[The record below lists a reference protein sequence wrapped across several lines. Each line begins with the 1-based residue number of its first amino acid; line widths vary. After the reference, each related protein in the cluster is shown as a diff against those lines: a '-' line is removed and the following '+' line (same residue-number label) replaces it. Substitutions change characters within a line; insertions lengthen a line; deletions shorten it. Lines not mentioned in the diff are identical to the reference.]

1 MRVALFLTNFPNL
14 SETFLLNQITGLMDL
29 GVDTDIFASAS
40 PSQSQVHPQV
50 EKYNLANKAYYS
62 DTVAPVSE
70 RLMKG
75 VSILGRN
82 FYKNPLAY
90 TEAIK
95 SLSLRDIFYIYNFIT
110 NRSKNSYDLIHAH
123 YGSNGLIAAILK
135 EASVFKGKL
144 LTSFHG
150 YDMSLLIAKKGKD
163 VYKKLF
169 EHGDLFLPVS
179 DFWKEKLID
188 MGCDRDRIIVHRM
201 GIDLDQYRFKERKW
215 DTGGLKLI
223 TVARLDEKK
232 GCEYSIKAVKKLIRA
247 NPGLEIEYMI
257 IGEGPLRTSLQN
269 LIQDAG
275 MKDKIKILGAMNQ
288 EEVRAYLEIAH
299 IFILSSSTSIDGD
312 MEGIPVVL
320 MEAQACG
327 IPVVSTLHSGIPEV
341 VLDGKSG
348 FLVPE
353 RDVDALSSKLEYLIQ
368 HPELWPEMGRCGRK
382 FVEEKYDIKMLNSK
396 LVRIYDALLTD
407 NTALLDEL
415 RGLQ

>member
-1 MRVALFLTNFPNL
+1 MHVALFLTNFPNL

-29 GVDTDIFASAS
+29 GVDIDIFASAR
-40 PSQSQVHPQV
+40 PSQNKVHPQV
-50 EKYNLANKAYYS
+50 EEYNLLERVSYS
-62 DTVAPVSE
+62 DSITPVYK
-70 RLMKG
+70 RLTKG
-75 VSILGRN
+75 VKIVLKN
-82 FYKNPLAY
+82 LCKNPLAY
-90 TEAIK
+90 SEAIK
-95 SLSLRDIFYIYNFIT
+95 SKSLRDIFYVDNFIA
-110 NRSKNSYDLIHAH
+110 NKSKNSYDLIYAH

-135 EASVFKGKL
+135 EAGVFKGKL
-144 LTSFHG
+144 ITSFHG
-150 YDMSLLIAKKGKD
+150 YDMSLLIAECGKD

-188 MGCDRDRIIVHRM
+188 MGCDRDRLVVHRM
-201 GIDLDQYRFKERKW
+201 GIDLDQFGFKERKW
-215 DTGGLKLI
+215 DSGGLKLI

-232 GCEYSIKAVKKLIRA
+232 GYEYSIKAVTKLIRA

-257 IGEGPLRTSLQN
+257 IGEGPLRTSLHN
-269 LIQDAG
+269 LIQNAG
-275 MKDKIKILGAMNQ
+275 MSNRIRILGAMNQ
-288 EEVRAYLEIAH
+288 EELRAYLEIAH
-299 IFILSSSTSIDGD
+299 IFILSSSTSVDGD

-327 IPVVSTLHSGIPEV
+327 LPVVSTLHSGIPEV
-341 VLDGKSG
+341 VLDGESG

-353 RDVDALSSKLEYLIQ
+353 RDVDALSTKLEYLIQ

-407 NTALLDEL
+407 NMALLDEL